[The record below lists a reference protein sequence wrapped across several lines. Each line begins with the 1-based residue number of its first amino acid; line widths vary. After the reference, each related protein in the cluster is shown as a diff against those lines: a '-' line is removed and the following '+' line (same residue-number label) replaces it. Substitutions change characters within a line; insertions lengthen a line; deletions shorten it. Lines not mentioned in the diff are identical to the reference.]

1 MKAKTRHFRSRSTNQ
16 KIANQPS
23 QEDITKFSAESNP
36 NSGKVIS
43 KAPQAA
49 KPKPAAQDKKAAD
62 DKEEEKI
69 QEKQVEF
76 EEEDEAEKRI

>member
-1 MKAKTRHFRSRSTNQ
+1 MKAKTRNFRSRSTNQ

-23 QEDITKFSAESNP
+23 QEDITEFSAESNP

-49 KPKPAAQDKKAAD
+49 KPKPAASDKKAAD
-62 DKEEEKI
+62 AKEEEKPE
-69 QEKQVEF
+69 EKQVEY
-76 EEEDEAEKRI
+76 EEEAEAEKRI